1 MTGMSSV
8 WALWLG
14 ASAEVPRAT
23 QQALSGRCRALFKP
37 LFQLER
43 RMHRQGAAGDGAVK
57 IEFHEFDICMNAVC
71 MGDPVLWCILAARV
85 RCKPAGRCQSCSL
98 YPYTKTAPRGS
109 QWLFRISRQISPTLL
124 ALHSMCSRALE
135 FVEACVRVR
144 EHLDWLRALSTI
156 RLVQLSKSHAFPGK
170 FILSPRWSGNG
181 GYRVIILCLSAS
193 RDIFLILA
201 CSTT

>member
-23 QQALSGRCRALFKP
+23 QQALSGRCRALLCLFKP

-57 IEFHEFDICMNAVC
+57 IAFHEFDICMNAVC

-85 RCKPAGRCQSCSL
+85 RCKPAERCQSCSL

-109 QWLFRISRQISPTLL
+109 QWLFRISRQISTTLL
-124 ALHSMCSRALE
+124 ALRSTLNVFSRSRICRGLRSCTGTLGLVESTFNDPACTALQIT
-135 FVEACVRVR
+135 C
-144 EHLDWLRALSTI
+144 L
-156 RLVQLSKSHAFPGK
+156 
-170 FILSPRWSGNG
+170 PR
-181 GYRVIILCLSAS
+181 
-193 RDIFLILA
+193 
-201 CSTT
+201 